1 MSPLRE
7 LSKTG
12 RYDNFGISSFK
23 MQSRPFKTR
32 GETNENKK
40 SVKSQ

>member
-1 MSPLRE
+1 MLPLRE

-32 GETNENKK
+32 GDKWKQKER
-40 SVKSQ
+40 